1 MEIKTRFE
9 SIVEKRIREAMEEG
23 KFDNLPGHGKPLAL
37 DDDSHVPEDLRLA
50 HKILKNAGCIP
61 KEIEI
66 NFEIRRMED
75 LIAGMEDV
83 SDKYRAMKK
92 LAVLKQKMLMNKSS
106 ATLHVPEQYE
116 QTLIERI
123 EKKSNSSEK

>member
-1 MEIKTRFE
+1 MDVKTRFE
-9 SIVEKRIREAMEEG
+9 SIVEKRIREAMEQG

-37 DDDSHVPEDLRLA
+37 DDDDHVPDDLKLA

-66 NFEIRRMED
+66 NYEIRRMED
-75 LIAGMEDV
+75 LISGMNDV

-106 ATLHVPEQYE
+106 AALHIPEHYE
-116 QTLIERI
+116 QNLVERL
-123 EKKSNSSEK
+123 EKKS